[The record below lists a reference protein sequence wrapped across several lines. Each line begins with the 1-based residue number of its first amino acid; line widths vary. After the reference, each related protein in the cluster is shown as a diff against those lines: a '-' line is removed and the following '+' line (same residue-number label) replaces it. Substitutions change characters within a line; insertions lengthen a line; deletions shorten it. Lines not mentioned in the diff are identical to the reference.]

1 MHDRYVPAKRIRGF
15 TIMELVVV
23 ISCLGVLAAFAYPH
37 FAMVEVEARKAL
49 VLSLGGSVNAAAS
62 QAHFLWL
69 LQDRPATID
78 MEGQTITMVNGYPD
92 EDDINNTLM
101 DYSGFQFKINPAPVR
116 FRRTDA
122 NQPNNCMVTY
132 EDAVAGQRP
141 AVVVFSSGC

>member
-1 MHDRYVPAKRIRGF
+1 MHDRYAPAKRIRGF

-101 DYSGFQFKINPAPVR
+101 DYHLRRCCCGPKARGCRFQLRLLKHHFWPITGSGEIA
-116 FRRTDA
+116 
-122 NQPNNCMVTY
+122 
-132 EDAVAGQRP
+132 
-141 AVVVFSSGC
+141 SSLALCV